1 MPFRSILHAHAK
13 MYPAVSSNTITTET
27 AMHVQTPSI
36 PETMTAATIRRYG
49 GPEVIA
55 LETLPV
61 PRPAR
66 GEVLVRIHAST
77 VTTGDWRLRGA
88 VYPVGL
94 RLIGRL
100 ATGLFRPRH
109 VVPGVTFSGTVV
121 ATGEGATRF
130 AVGEPVFGARN
141 RGGHAAYIAVPETA
155 AIAAKPL
162 SLSHAQA
169 AALPFGAATADHFLR
184 HLGRLR
190 AGERVLI
197 TGASGA
203 VGHVGIQ
210 IARALGAHVTAL
222 TSPANAEFVR
232 GLGADDVIDYTRQD
246 VTAEPARF
254 DAVFDT
260 IGHLDLGRARGLL
273 RRGGR
278 YLTTEGGWREV
289 RQMLVPWRRQGH
301 AVRFGVSEP
310 DAAQLSRLAELAEA
324 GKLAPVIERSFPLA
338 EIAHA
343 HAAVE
348 TRRRRGVIALDMR
361 PAEALPAPAAA

>member
-1 MPFRSILHAHAK
+1 MPVQSQSR
-13 MYPAVSSNTITTET
+13 PA
-27 AMHVQTPSI
+27 
-36 PETMTAATIRRYG
+36 TMTAATARRYG
-49 GPEVIA
+49 GPEVLA
-55 LETLPV
+55 LETMPV
-61 PRPAR
+61 PSPAP

-88 VYPVGL
+88 AYPKGL

-100 ATGLFRPRH
+100 VSGLFRPRH

-121 ATGEGATRF
+121 ATGEGAARF
-130 AVGEPVFGARN
+130 AVGEPVFGGAN
-141 RGGHAAYIAVPETA
+141 SGGHAEFIVVPETG

-162 SLSHAQA
+162 SLTHAQA

-184 HLGRLR
+184 HLGRLCP
-190 AGERVLI
+190 GEWVLI

-203 VGHVGIQ
+203 VGHAGIQ
-210 IARALGAHVTAL
+210 IAKALGAHVTAL
-222 TSPANAEFVR
+222 SSPGNADFVR
-232 GLGADDVIDYTRQD
+232 GLGADEVIDYTRQD
-246 VTAEPARF
+246 VTKAGARF

-260 IGHLDLGRARGLL
+260 IGHLDFGRARGLL

-278 YLTTEGGWREV
+278 YVTIEGGWREM

-301 AVRFGVSEP
+301 AVSFGISEP

-338 EIAHA
+338 EIARA
-343 HAAVE
+343 HEAVE

-361 PAEALPAPAAA
+361 PSEAQPASAAA

>member
-1 MPFRSILHAHAK
+1 
-13 MYPAVSSNTITTET
+13 
-27 AMHVQTPSI
+27 MHDQSQTPAQSL
-36 PETMTAATIRRYG
+36 PATMTAATTRRYG

-55 LETLPV
+55 LETMRV
-61 PRPAR
+61 PRPAP
-66 GEVLVRIHAST
+66 GEVLVRIHASA

-88 VYPVGL
+88 AYPKGL
-94 RLIGRL
+94 RLVGRL

-121 ATGEGATRF
+121 ATGERTTRF
-130 AVGEPVFGARN
+130 AIGEPVFGALN
-141 RGGHAAYIAVPETA
+141 RGGHAEYIAVPETA
-155 AIAAKPL
+155 AIAAKPM
-162 SLSHAQA
+162 SLTHAQA

-184 HLGRLR
+184 HLGQVR

-203 VGHVGIQ
+203 VGHAGLQ
-210 IARALGAHVTAL
+210 IAKALGAHVTAL
-222 TSPANAEFVR
+222 TSPGNADFVR
-232 GLGADDVIDYTRQD
+232 GLGAEEVIDYTRQD
-246 VTAEPARF
+246 VAQAGARF

-260 IGHLDLGRARGLL
+260 IGHLDFGRARGLL

-278 YLTTEGGWREV
+278 YLTNEGGWREA
-289 RQMLVPWRRQGH
+289 RQMLAPKRRHGH
-301 AVRFGVSEP
+301 AIRFGISEP

-338 EIAHA
+338 EIARA
-343 HAAVE
+343 HEAVE

-361 PAEALPAPAAA
+361 PSDAQPAPAAA